1 MPKLNTSTRHYPMSI
16 STPTSDGFADSW
28 RTIVIGASGNGGDSI
43 FCLDVTDP
51 NKPVFLWEFSAI
63 DLFRDPSAQAVA
75 QIGRI
80 LDPLTGEPK
89 WAAFISTGKMAYK
102 DQYPAVYLIDI
113 SDGSV
118 IKRVTLDEDVDL
130 NGNEILDAG
139 EAGYGQGGILSGPPA
154 IVDSNDNGFVDRL
167 YVGSNR
173 GLVYKVNLPDD
184 PETPGNLT
192 HCVLNTDFTD
202 KDGNQIPMEQR
213 QNAIYATPTV
223 VVENGIGEDG
233 NFR

>member
-1 MPKLNTSTRHYPMSI
+1 MQLI
-16 STPTSDGFADSW
+16 CF
-28 RTIVIGASGNGGDSI
+28 VIPD
-43 FCLDVTDP
+43 
-51 NKPVFLWEFSAI
+51 
-63 DLFRDPSAQAVA
+63 AQAVA

-89 WAAFISTGKMAYK
+89 WAAFIATGKMAEK

-130 NGNEILDAG
+130 NGNEILDAD

-167 YVGSNR
+167 YIGSNR
-173 GLVYKVNLPDD
+173 GLVYKINLPDD

-202 KDGNQIPMEQR
+202 KDGNQIPLEQR

-233 NFR
+233 NLDSRIRIVFGTGESPHEKRGIDIPDTRNYIYFLCRYGR

>member
-1 MPKLNTSTRHYPMSI
+1 MVMEFWMPMRL
-16 STPTSDGFADSW
+16 
-28 RTIVIGASGNGGDSI
+28 
-43 FCLDVTDP
+43 VTD
-51 NKPVFLWEFSAI
+51 EAGFSA
-63 DLFRDPSAQAVA
+63 VH
-75 QIGRI
+75 
-80 LDPLTGEPK
+80 
-89 WAAFISTGKMAYK
+89 
-102 DQYPAVYLIDI
+102 
-113 SDGSV
+113 
-118 IKRVTLDEDVDL
+118 
-130 NGNEILDAG
+130 
-139 EAGYGQGGILSGPPA
+139 PA

-233 NFR
+233 NLDNRIRIVFGTGESAHENERHGHSMMPEIISFHMSIRLP